1 MLQNFRI
8 ILQCVNVLAFVLTE
22 MYCNVHGPVYG
33 CLEHCIPNIQL
44 QITEGKSSH
53 VNIPVVTLPFFRLL
67 LTLRRSSVCRWRP
80 RAVHQCVLKSH
91 SSRTPSTSVIIPHGQ
106 AKKAQP
112 VDSSHNNVFCGHF
125 SFCSEE
131 QFSNKRM
138 IFCVFML

>member
-1 MLQNFRI
+1 M
-8 ILQCVNVLAFVLTE
+8 ILQSVNVLAFVPTE

-33 CLEHCIPNIQL
+33 CLEHRVPNIQL

-53 VNIPVVTLPFFRLL
+53 VNIPLVTLPFVRLL
-67 LTLRRSSVCRWRP
+67 PTLRRSTARRWRP
-80 RAVHQCVLKSH
+80 GAVHQCVLYSH
-91 SSRTPSTSVIIPHGQ
+91 SSSTPPPSVIIPHGQ

-138 IFCVFML
+138 IICVFML